1 VTPSTL
7 STPATAPTSGGAAAS
22 GAVQTAPAATPSLYP
37 YLID

>member
-7 STPATAPTSGGAAAS
+7 STPTSGGGAAES
-22 GAVQTAPAATPSLYP
+22 GTVGTAPAATPSLYP